1 MNIVRCCQMEVSG
14 GWKAA
19 AGCSSPS
26 PGLLDRILG
35 ATIDITE
42 RRQLEQSLR
51 EQWEQPAK
59 ANQELERFAYVV
71 SHDLKEPLRGITAM
85 TELFFRRTRGSLA
98 PESTELLDFI
108 LKNRQ
113 RMRQLI
119 SDVLDLARIGS
130 DLPAST
136 SEVDV
141 ANVIETAIDELRG
154 AIDESHARIKVD
166 SMPTSSEPIEI
177 SLCACWETCSAMR
190 SNIAVNDLL
199 RYRWMHGQKRA
210 NGFFALATMVLEL
223 IPKTRKRYLALF
235 NAFMHGGIR
244 GDRTRPCY

>member
-1 MNIVRCCQMEVSG
+1 MRCCQMEVSG

-85 TELFFRRTRGSLA
+85 TDIWRFSTPSCTAEYEGTGLGLAIDQRIVQRHNGRLWVESEPNKGSKFYFALQMDVQSQKRQDAMKRDPGCDSPAARRGSTAAL
-98 PESTELLDFI
+98 
-108 LKNRQ
+108 
-113 RMRQLI
+113 M
-119 SDVLDLARIGS
+119 
-130 DLPAST
+130 
-136 SEVDV
+136 V
-141 ANVIETAIDELRG
+141 ATG
-154 AIDESHARIKVD
+154 
-166 SMPTSSEPIEI
+166 P
-177 SLCACWETCSAMR
+177 
-190 SNIAVNDLL
+190 
-199 RYRWMHGQKRA
+199 
-210 NGFFALATMVLEL
+210 
-223 IPKTRKRYLALF
+223 
-235 NAFMHGGIR
+235 
-244 GDRTRPCY
+244 